1 MRGTATPITK
11 AHLMKQYL
19 EFESL
24 KDAREYRH
32 AHGTGGW
39 IFTADKTSVST
50 LFPPEM
56 CPSEILN
63 HRLTRGQSGYL
74 TGHP

>member
-1 MRGTATPITK
+1 
-11 AHLMKQYL
+11 MKQYL

-24 KDAREYRH
+24 NDAREYRH

-56 CPSEILN
+56 YPSEILN

-74 TGHP
+74 TGHQ